1 MMTTTTIESAFVGE
15 WTGWHESREREL
27 RDDYGWLSLA
37 ALHWLDERAR
47 TFEGIPGVWS
57 ATPRAARVT
66 ATGGEGLVVEGRLLD
81 GTTRLSV
88 REAGSALFATAGDLR
103 LELLRMDGRYG
114 LRVRDPRSP
123 ALRAFTGVPVFSP
136 DPAWAVRARFVLYS
150 PTHVVAAGT
159 AQPGLRR
166 RQEIV
171 GELRFDHGG
180 TEYSLA
186 ATAGRGS
193 ALTVSFSD
201 ATSGSLTA
209 PWRTLSVP
217 RPRAGRAVL
226 DFNRAQNPPSAFT
239 PHATCTRPPGGNVL
253 PFAVDAG
260 EQAPR

>member
-1 MMTTTTIESAFVGE
+1 MTTTTTIDSAFAGE
-15 WTGWHESREREL
+15 WTGWHEAREREL
-27 RDDYGWLSLA
+27 RDDYGWLSLTG
-37 ALHWLDERAR
+37 LYWLDERAR
-47 TFEGIPGVWS
+47 TFEGIPGAWS

-66 ATGGEGLVVEGRLLD
+66 AAGDEGLVVEDRLLD
-81 GTTRLSV
+81 GTTQLSV

-103 LELLRMDGRYG
+103 LELLRRDGRYG

-123 ALRAFTGVPVFSP
+123 ARRAFSGVPVFGP
-136 DPAWAVRARFVLYS
+136 DPAWVVGARFVLYS
-150 PTHVVAAGT
+150 PPHVVPAAT

-171 GELRFDHGG
+171 GELRFDHEG

-201 ATSGSLTA
+201 ATSGSGTA
-209 PWRTLSVP
+209 AWRTLSVP
-217 RPRAGRAVL
+217 RPRASRAVL

-239 PHATCTRPPGGNVL
+239 PYATCTRPPGGNVL
-253 PFAVDAG
+253 PFAVEAG
-260 EQAPR
+260 ERAPR